1 VKTPSKISLAFDN
14 SSEQRP
20 LLIAGPCSA
29 ETEEQVL
36 ATARGLA
43 ATGRADI
50 FRCGIW
56 KPRTRPGDFEGVGE
70 DGLGWL
76 QRVREETGLPV
87 MVEVAMPSH
96 VEKCL
101 AAGIDRLWIGS
112 RTIVNPFSV
121 GELALALKGTGA
133 ELFIKNPVSPDL
145 RLWIGAIERMKK
157 QGISKLR
164 AVHRGFVVPN
174 PGPYR
179 NAPLWHLP
187 LELRKTFPDLPI
199 IGDPSHICGGRELLT
214 AVSQHA
220 LDLDFDGLMIESH
233 IRPANALT
241 DSEQQITPGEFNDL
255 VNNLDFS
262 ASASKLQPL
271 DILRE
276 EIDRLDDELIAVLAA
291 RMKVSGEI
299 GEVKKQFD
307 MRILDADRWEQ
318 VIRDRL
324 LKADLSGLDRD
335 FLKAV
340 MEEIHKHSQRR
351 QK

>member
-1 VKTPSKISLAFDN
+1 LKASSKKQVFD
-14 SSEQRP
+14 SSGKQRP

-43 ATGRADI
+43 ATGRVDI

-76 QRVREETGLPV
+76 QQVREETGLPV

-96 VEKCL
+96 VERCL
-101 AAGIDRLWIGS
+101 EAGIDRLWIGS

-199 IGDPSHICGGRELLT
+199 IGDPSHICGSRTLLG

-220 LDLDFDGLMIESH
+220 LDLGYDGLMIESH
-233 IRPANALT
+233 IRPASALT
-241 DSEQQITPGEFNDL
+241 DSEQQITPGELRDL

-262 ASASKLQPL
+262 TGASKLQPL

-276 EIDRLDDELIAVLAA
+276 EIDLLDDELIAVLAA

-299 GEVKKQFD
+299 GKLKGELNLGVVD
-307 MRILDADRWEQ
+307 LERWEK
-318 VIRDRL
+318 VLRDRL
-324 LKADLSGLDRD
+324 QKAGLAGLDRD
-335 FLKAV
+335 LLKAV
-340 MEEIHKHSQRR
+340 LEQIHKHSQRR